1 MKDFNLAEALEQM
14 AEDDPLSVIPKDTP
28 REQLFERLRPILQG
42 LINES
47 ELTREATFKRL
58 ENHFRL
64 SKDEA
69 KALRKDFKVL
79 YKNQQSPKEDEKAAP
94 TALGP
99 GIVDIVEHDGQP
111 AFLTINGDI
120 TRQIVVEDK
129 TYCPP
134 AREALPFLLPRSDA
148 VLEAIKDD
156 TDSQLYREIQ
166 NYIYAASDLPGNGWY
181 DLLTAWVLHTY
192 LIEKAEYTPLI
203 WFFAVP
209 ERGKSRTGKALI
221 YLAYRG
227 LHVESL
233 RDAYLVRVS
242 NDLQT
247 SLFID
252 VAELWK
258 KAEKNG
264 TEDLLL
270 SRYERGAK
278 VPRVLYPEKGAHRD
292 IVYYKIFG
300 ATVVATNEPVPTALD
315 SRCIQLNMQPAT
327 RNFGNDVTPEL
338 ALPLRERLVAFR
350 YRHMETVMPD
360 VEKPAQGRLGDI
372 LRPLAQVIQLVQPER
387 EVAFMELVRGIEERR
402 GVDRGETPEAK
413 LVRVIVDL
421 EDEVEYGRLSIKR
434 VTDKFNEGTAEKYHS
449 RPETIGRRLTALGFV
464 KLRGGKRGN
473 TVIQYDQV
481 LVKKLSLTYLEK
493 PSEPSEPQ
501 KATSGVGLRTEGFT
515 EGSNDAQKPSAEP
528 SAGKTTN
535 DGHFERTEGTE
546 GKTQGV
552 SKKKNISDGQKGK
565 GDSAMPESEGCLT
578 YQNTGRCPVT
588 DWVEEQLNEDVFS
601 LPLDEV

>member
-1 MKDFNLAEALEQM
+1 MEHNFNLAEALEQM
-14 AEDDPLSVIPKDTP
+14 AEDDSLSVIPRDTP
-28 REQLFERLRPILQG
+28 REQLFERLKPILQG
-42 LINES
+42 LVNES
-47 ELTREATFKRL
+47 ELTREACLKRIDR
-58 ENHFRL
+58 HFSL
-64 SKDEA
+64 SKEEA
-69 KALRKDFKVL
+69 KALRRDFKAL
-79 YKNQQSPKEDEKAAP
+79 YKSKKEPQKNDKDIP

-99 GIVDIVEHDGQP
+99 GLVDIVEYDGLP
-111 AFLTINGDI
+111 AFLTTDGEVV
-120 TRQIVVEDK
+120 RQIVLEDK

-134 AREALPFLLPRSDA
+134 AKEALPFLLPRAEA
-148 VLEAIKDD
+148 VLEAIESD
-156 TDSQLYREIQ
+156 TDGQLYQDIR
-166 NYIYAASDLPGNGWY
+166 NYIHTASDLPGAAWY
-181 DLLTAWVLHTY
+181 DLLTAWALHTY
-192 LIEKAEYTPLI
+192 LIEKAEYSPYI
-203 WFFAVP
+203 WFYAVP

-242 NDLQT
+242 NNLQT

-258 KAEKNG
+258 KAERNG

-270 SRYERGAK
+270 SRYERGTK

-292 IVYYKIFG
+292 IVYYNIFG
-300 ATVVATNEPVPTALD
+300 PTLIATNETVPTALD
-315 SRCIQLNMQPAT
+315 SRAIQINMQPAT
-327 RNFGNDVTPEL
+327 RNFRNDITPGL
-338 ALPLRERLVAFR
+338 ALPLKERLVAFR
-350 YRHMETVMPD
+350 YRHTATTMPD
-360 VEKPAQGRLGDI
+360 IGKPSSGRLDDI
-372 LRPLAQVIQLVQPER
+372 LNPLAQIIRLVQPER
-387 EVAFMELVRGIEERR
+387 EIAFMELVKEIEERR

-434 VTDKFNEGTAEKYHS
+434 ITDKFNEGTAEKYHS

-501 KATSGVGLRTEGFT
+501 KATSSVGLRTEGFT
-515 EGSNDAQKPSAEP
+515 EGSNDAQKPSDEP

-552 SKKKNISDGQKGK
+552 SEEKKKSFF
-565 GDSAMPESEGCLT
+565 L
-578 YQNTGRCPVT
+578 PV
-588 DWVEEQLNEDVFS
+588 EDDEPAQEA
-601 LPLDEV
+601 LPWR